1 MKYAWGGG
9 EGRGLRSTLS
19 CQLYFLLQGLVQ
31 AERHNMNEVLY
42 SNKDCC
48 EPTHKSSECFDGGWV
63 LNGVQGQ
70 GRQHLEDGCQVGLG
84 LLKPAALRYLPHQLC
99 CQVMIGHPAAKQVS
113 QSG

>member
-1 MKYAWGGG
+1 MLGGGGG

-84 LLKPAALRYLPHQLC
+84 LLKPAALRYPPTPALLPSHDRTSC
-99 CQVMIGHPAAKQVS
+99 SKASESK
-113 QSG
+113 SG